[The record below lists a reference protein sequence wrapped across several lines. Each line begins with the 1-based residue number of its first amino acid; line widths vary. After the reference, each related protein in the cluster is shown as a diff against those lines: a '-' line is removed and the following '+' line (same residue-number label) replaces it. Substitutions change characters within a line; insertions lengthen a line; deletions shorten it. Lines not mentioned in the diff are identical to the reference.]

1 MKVRRASCPGCGAPV
16 EFRFGNSMVS
26 VCEFCHTAVARGDKD
41 IEDYGKVSDLVE
53 TDSVV
58 QLGSTGSF
66 RGKPFEVIGRVQY
79 DHAAGGVWDEWY
91 LRFPGDKMAWLA
103 EAQGQLHLT
112 FERPVRSKSPLPE
125 FDSLSLGQVVHYGGQ
140 DLTVAE
146 LGVAKAR
153 SAQGEIPWQ
162 FRPND
167 DHRYVDLHGAP
178 EPDGGAWF
186 ATFDYSRG
194 EQHTYIGRTVTKDKL
209 NLSTPDWQPDPG
221 SGTIAVASLHLNCPK
236 CGGSLDLHAPKET
249 LRVGCQHCG
258 ALLSNDDGRLKLLT
272 MLEQREMHT
281 SLPLGIRGTIEGTEY
296 IIIGIM
302 ARFVRYAGTTYPW
315 TEYLLYAPGV
325 GFRWLVENDRHWSF
339 VQPVTGHAMDPLS
352 TRLRYDGDSFRIY
365 DRATA
370 IVRHVIGEFYWKVQQ
385 GNCVETA
392 DFIAPPRMLSIE
404 DSFEGRTHERVVS
417 LGTYMKPREIE
428 AAFGVENLTRPWGV
442 GVIQPSPKI
451 PFGVWLAWAGF
462 CFYMFIIYL
471 GNHRSASSATPSAD
485 GWMLFYGLLFVSAI
499 PIGCLVFIHNFE
511 VSRWKDSDFSPYASS
526 DD

>member
-16 EFRFGNSMVS
+16 EFRFGNSIVS

-58 QLGSTGSF
+58 QLGTSGSF

-79 DHAAGGVWDEWY
+79 DHSAGGVWDEWY

-112 FERPVRSKSPLPE
+112 FERPVRKKSPLPAME
-125 FDSLSLGQVVHYGGQ
+125 TLSLGDVIHFGGK

-146 LGVAKAR
+146 IGVAKAR
-153 SAQGEIPWQ
+153 TAQGEIPWP
-162 FRPND
+162 FRPGD
-167 DHRYVDLHGAP
+167 EHRYVDLHGAAD
-178 EPDGGAWF
+178 EDGGAWF

-194 EQHTYIGRTVTKDKL
+194 DQTTYVGRTVTADKL

-221 SGTIAVASLHLNCPK
+221 SGTIAVPSLHLNCPK

-258 ALLSNDDGRLKLLT
+258 ALLENDDGRLQLLT

-281 SLPLGIRGTIEGTEY
+281 SLPLGVRGNIRGTEY

-302 ARFVRYAGTTYPW
+302 ARFVRYAGSTYPW

-339 VQPVTGHAMDPLS
+339 VEPVPGVAMNPMS
-352 TRLRYDGDSFRIY
+352 RSLRYDGDSFRVY

-385 GNCVETA
+385 GDRVETA

-404 DSFEGRTHERVVS
+404 DSGDGKTRERVVS
-417 LGTYMKPREIE
+417 LGTYMTPAEIE
-428 AAFGVENLTRPWGV
+428 SAFEVENLTRPWGV
-442 GVIQPSPKI
+442 GVIQPSPPI
-451 PFGVWLAWAGF
+451 SIGVWSGWFFFL
-462 CFYMFIIYL
+462 FYLLVMFVM
-471 GNHRSASSATPSAD
+471 NQRSASATPSAD
-485 GWMLFYGLLFVSAI
+485 GWLFFYAAIFVSAI
-499 PIGCLVFIHNFE
+499 PIGCIVFKYNFE
-511 VSRWKDSDFSPYASS
+511 VSRWKESDFSPYASGDS
-526 DD
+526 